1 MFKNMNIGLRLGLG
15 FGLIIILMLVTGT
28 FAISRFSRFNGS
40 VGELVNDRWPK
51 TVLAN
56 KLAIDIEII
65 AIDTRSAILRDDP
78 KESAHEL
85 EKVLDGKEAVSK
97 GLEMLKEKNLSDQEK
112 DLLKKIYES
121 RDRYM
126 DVLAD
131 IIRLIE
137 SGNREQA
144 KNDLFSKI
152 MPLRTPYSEAVYNLL
167 RYLEKAV
174 NDAGAAAQKDYT
186 DSRNTIIILLAG
198 SFLLALMLM
207 YGVTRGITEP
217 ISRMLDL
224 NKRLAQG
231 DLNVIIK
238 TDRKDETGLMIEG
251 MKDMVDKFK
260 EVLSDINMLTA
271 SAAAGKLSVRMDEAK
286 HRGDFRKIIE
296 GVNHT
301 LDAVIGPLNVAA
313 DYVDR
318 ISKGDIPEK
327 ISDEYKGDFNKI
339 KNNLNRCIDTI
350 NGLVA
355 EAGMLTKAAV
365 EGRLETRGDVEKFS
379 GDYAKIVKGVNDTLD
394 AVIGP
399 LNVAA
404 DYVDRISEGD
414 VPEKISAEYK
424 GDFNKIKNNLNRCV
438 DAINGLVA
446 EAEMLTKAAVEGR
459 LSTRGNADKFSG
471 DYAKIVKGVND
482 TLDAVIGPLKVAANY
497 VDRISKGNIPERIS
511 DEYKG
516 DFNEIKNN
524 LNRCIDAINGLVA
537 ESGMLTKAAVEGR
550 LDTRGNLEKFTGDYA
565 KIVKGVNDTLDAVI
579 GPLNVAADYV
589 DRISKGDIP
598 EKISS
603 EYKGDFN
610 QIKNNLNIL
619 IEATNEITKVAEEMS
634 GGNLDIVV
642 KERSDRDKMMRALN
656 SMIANLKDIVINV
669 KHVSGSV
676 ASGSQQLSASSEEMS
691 QGAAEQASAA
701 EQVSSSMEEMASNI
715 RQNAD
720 NSMETEKIAL
730 KSAEDAR
737 EGGKAVE
744 DTVIAMKDIAER
756 ISIIEEI
763 ARQTDLLALNA
774 AIEAARAGEYGKGFA
789 VVASEVRK
797 LSERSQKSA
806 AEICKLSVSS
816 VEIAEKAGTLLAKIV
831 PDIQRTA
838 ELVQEISAASNEQN
852 SAADQINKAIRQL
865 DEVIQQNASATEEM
879 SSTSQE
885 LADQAE
891 QLREA
896 IAFFTV
902 EDKTSRKT
910 VFVKDG
916 SATKQDIKK
925 KAAAKPKGK
934 ISSIVRTKPDDDFGY
949 VGTVPETGEHDSEF
963 ERY

>member
-1 MFKNMNIGLRLGLG
+1 MFKNMNIGMRLGLG
-15 FGLIIILMLVTGT
+15 FGLIIILMLVSGS
-28 FAISRFSRFNGS
+28 FAISRLSRLNGS

-56 KLAIDIEII
+56 KLAADMEII

-78 KESAHEL
+78 KESVQEL
-85 EKVLDGKEAVSK
+85 KKVSDGKEAVSK
-97 GLEMLKEKNLSDQEK
+97 GLDMLKEKNLSDQEK

-126 DVLAD
+126 DALAD
-131 IIRLIE
+131 IILLVE
-137 SGNREQA
+137 SGNREHA
-144 KNDLFSKI
+144 KNDLFSRA

-174 NDAGAAAQKDYT
+174 NNAGTAAQKDYT

-198 SFLLALMLM
+198 SFVLALILM

-217 ISRMLDL
+217 ISGMLAL
-224 NKRLAQG
+224 NSRLAQG
-231 DLNVIIK
+231 DLSVIIK
-238 TDRKDETGLMIEG
+238 SDRKDETGLMIAG

-271 SAAAGKLSVRMDEAK
+271 SAAAGKLSVRMDAAK

-296 GVNHT
+296 GINNT

-327 ISDEYKGDFNKI
+327 ISDEYKGDFNEI

-365 EGRLETRGDVEKFS
+365 EGRLDTRGNVEKFS
-379 GDYAKIVKGVNDTLD
+379 GDYSKIVKGVNDTLD

-404 DYVDRISEGD
+404 DYVDRISQGD
-414 VPEKISAEYK
+414 TPEKIS
-424 GDFNKIKNNLNRCV
+424 
-438 DAINGLVA
+438 
-446 EAEMLTKAAVEGR
+446 EA
-459 LSTRGNADKFSG
+459 
-471 DYAKIVKGVND
+471 
-482 TLDAVIGPLKVAANY
+482 
-497 VDRISKGNIPERIS
+497 
-511 DEYKG
+511 
-516 DFNEIKNN
+516 
-524 LNRCIDAINGLVA
+524 
-537 ESGMLTKAAVEGR
+537 
-550 LDTRGNLEKFTGDYA
+550 
-565 KIVKGVNDTLDAVI
+565 
-579 GPLNVAADYV
+579 
-589 DRISKGDIP
+589 
-598 EKISS
+598 
-603 EYKGDFN
+603 YKGDFN

-619 IEATNEITKVAEEMS
+619 IAATNEITRVAEEMA
-634 GGNLDIVV
+634 GGNMTVIV
-642 KERSDRDKMMRALN
+642 KERSERDKLMRALN
-656 SMIANLKDIVINV
+656 AMIANLNEIVINV

-701 EQVSSSMEEMASNI
+701 EQVSSSMEQMASNI

-720 NSMETEKIAL
+720 NALETEKIAL

-737 EGGKAVE
+737 EGGKAVA
-744 DTVIAMKDIAER
+744 DTVIAMKDIAEK

-774 AIEAARAGEYGKGFA
+774 AIEAARAGEHGKGFA

-806 AEICKLSVSS
+806 AEIGKLSDSS
-816 VEIAEKAGTLLAKIV
+816 VEIAEKAGGLLAKIV
-831 PDIQRTA
+831 PDIQKTA

-852 SAADQINKAIRQL
+852 NAAEQINKAIRQL

-896 IAFFTV
+896 IAFFAV
-902 EDKTSRKT
+902 DDKAVRKT
-910 VFVKDG
+910 LFVKDE
-916 SATKQDIKK
+916 SAKKQDIKR

-934 ISSIVRTKPDDDFGY
+934 INSAVKAKPDDDFGY
-949 VGTVPETGEHDSEF
+949 IGTVTDTGEHDSEF

>member
-1 MFKNMNIGLRLGLG
+1 
-15 FGLIIILMLVTGT
+15 
-28 FAISRFSRFNGS
+28 
-40 VGELVNDRWPK
+40 
-51 TVLAN
+51 
-56 KLAIDIEII
+56 
-65 AIDTRSAILRDDP
+65 
-78 KESAHEL
+78 
-85 EKVLDGKEAVSK
+85 
-97 GLEMLKEKNLSDQEK
+97 
-112 DLLKKIYES
+112 
-121 RDRYM
+121 
-126 DVLAD
+126 
-131 IIRLIE
+131 
-137 SGNREQA
+137 
-144 KNDLFSKI
+144 
-152 MPLRTPYSEAVYNLL
+152 
-167 RYLEKAV
+167 
-174 NDAGAAAQKDYT
+174 
-186 DSRNTIIILLAG
+186 
-198 SFLLALMLM
+198 
-207 YGVTRGITEP
+207 
-217 ISRMLDL
+217 
-224 NKRLAQG
+224 
-231 DLNVIIK
+231 
-238 TDRKDETGLMIEG
+238 
-251 MKDMVDKFK
+251 
-260 EVLSDINMLTA
+260 
-271 SAAAGKLSVRMDEAK
+271 
-286 HRGDFRKIIE
+286 
-296 GVNHT
+296 
-301 LDAVIGPLNVAA
+301 
-313 DYVDR
+313 
-318 ISKGDIPEK
+318 
-327 ISDEYKGDFNKI
+327 
-339 KNNLNRCIDTI
+339 
-350 NGLVA
+350 
-355 EAGMLTKAAV
+355 MLTKAAV
-365 EGRLETRGDVEKFS
+365 EGRLSTRGNTEKFS

-446 EAEMLTKAAVEGR
+446 EAGMLTKAAVEGR
-459 LSTRGNADKFSG
+459 LSTRGNADRFSG

-497 VDRISKGNIPERIS
+497 VDRISKGNIPEKIS

-524 LNRCIDAINGLVA
+524 LNRCIDTINGLVA
-537 ESGMLTKAAVEGR
+537 EAVMLTKAAVEGR
-550 LDTRGNLEKFTGDYA
+550 LSTRGNTEKFSGDYA

-589 DRISKGDIP
+589 DRISKGDTP
-598 EKISS
+598 EKIS
-603 EYKGDFN
+603 EAYKGDFN

-619 IEATNEITKVAEEMS
+619 IAATNEITRVAEEMA
-634 GGNLDIVV
+634 GGNMTVIV
-642 KERSDRDKMMRALN
+642 KERSERDKLMRALN
-656 SMIANLKDIVINV
+656 AMIANLNEIVINV

-701 EQVSSSMEEMASNI
+701 EQVSSSMEQMASNI

-720 NSMETEKIAL
+720 NALETEKIAL

-737 EGGKAVE
+737 EGGKAVA
-744 DTVIAMKDIAER
+744 DTVIAMKDIAEK

-774 AIEAARAGEYGKGFA
+774 AIEAARAGEHGKGFA

-806 AEICKLSVSS
+806 AEIGKLSDSS
-816 VEIAEKAGTLLAKIV
+816 VEIAEKAGGLLAKIV
-831 PDIQRTA
+831 PDIQKTA

-852 SAADQINKAIRQL
+852 NAAEQINKAIRQL

-896 IAFFTV
+896 IAFFAV
-902 EDKTSRKT
+902 DDKAVRKT
-910 VFVKDG
+910 LFVKDE
-916 SATKQDIKK
+916 SAKKQDIKR

-934 ISSIVRTKPDDDFGY
+934 INSAVKAKPDDDFGY
-949 VGTVPETGEHDSEF
+949 IGTVTDTGEHDSEF

>member
-1 MFKNMNIGLRLGLG
+1 MKIGLRLGLG
-15 FGLIIILMLVTGT
+15 FGLIIVLMLVIGT
-28 FAISRFSRFNGS
+28 FAISRLSRLNEN
-40 VGELVNDRWPK
+40 VGELVTDRWPK

-56 KLAIDIEII
+56 QIIDHINIVARNLRNAILSDDPNEIRQYLKEVSDAKGIISQKLEKLKEII
-65 AIDTRSAILRDDP
+65 FREQA
-78 KESAHEL
+78 KEI
-85 EKVLDGKEAVSK
+85 
-97 GLEMLKEKNLSDQEK
+97 
-112 DLLKKIYES
+112 LKKIFNARGTYLEVQS
-121 RDRYM
+121 
-126 DVLAD
+126 D
-131 IIRLIE
+131 IVRLIE
-137 SGNREQA
+137 SGNKEQA
-144 KNDLFSKI
+144 KSDLFSKLQ
-152 MPLRTPYSEAVYNLL
+152 PVQSNYFA
-167 RYLEKAV
+167 AV
-174 NDAGAAAQKDYT
+174 NDLIAYQGKLTNESGEEARKCYT
-186 DSRNTIIILLAG
+186 SSRNMIILLLAG
-198 SFLLALMLM
+198 SFLLALILM

-217 ISRMLDL
+217 IGRMLAL
-224 NKRLAQG
+224 NSRLAQG
-231 DLNVIIK
+231 ELNVIIES
-238 TDRKDETGLMIEG
+238 DRKDETGLMIAG
-251 MKDMVDKFK
+251 MKEMVDKFK
-260 EVLSDINMLTA
+260 QVLSDINTLTE
-271 SAAAGKLSVRMDEAK
+271 SAAAGKLSVRMDAAK

-301 LDAVIGPLNVAA
+301 LDSVIGPLNVAA

-339 KNNLNRCIDTI
+339 KNNLNRCVEVVK
-350 NGLVA
+350 GLVA

-379 GDYAKIVKGVNDTLD
+379 GDYAKLVKGVNDTLD

-404 DYVDRISEGD
+404 DYVDRISKGD
-414 VPEKISAEYK
+414 IPEKISAEYK
-424 GDFNKIKNNLNRCV
+424 GDFNKIKNNLNRCI

-446 EAEMLTKAAVEGR
+446 ESGMLTAAAVDGR
-459 LSTRGNADKFSG
+459 LITRGNADRFSG

-497 VDRISKGNIPERIS
+497 VDRISKGNIPEKIS
-511 DEYKG
+511 EEYKG
-516 DFNEIKNN
+516 DFSEIKNN
-524 LNRCIDAINGLVA
+524 LNRCIDTINGLVA
-537 ESGMLTKAAVEGR
+537 EAGMLTKAAVEGR
-550 LDTRGNLEKFTGDYA
+550 LSTRGNVEKFSGDYA
-565 KIVKGVNDTLDAVI
+565 RIVRGVNDTLDAVI
-579 GPLNVAADYV
+579 CPLNVAADYV
-589 DRISKGDIP
+589 DRISKGDTP
-598 EKISS
+598 EKIS
-603 EYKGDFN
+603 EIYKGDFN

-619 IEATNEITKVAEEMS
+619 IVATNEITRVAEEMAR
-634 GGNLDIVV
+634 GNLTVIV
-642 KERSDRDKMMRALN
+642 KERSERDKLMRALN
-656 SMIANLKDIVINV
+656 SMIANLNEIVINV

-676 ASGSQQLSASSEEMS
+676 AAGSQELSASSEEMS
-691 QGAAEQASAA
+691 QGAAEEASAA

-720 NSMETEKIAL
+720 NALETEKIAL

-737 EGGKAVE
+737 EGGKAVA
-744 DTVIAMKDIAER
+744 DTVIAMKDIAEK

-806 AEICKLSVSS
+806 AEIGKLSSSS
-816 VEIAEKAGTLLAKIV
+816 VDIAEKAGGLLAKIV
-831 PDIQRTA
+831 PDIQKTA

-852 SAADQINKAIRQL
+852 SAAEQINKAVQQL

-902 EDKTSRKT
+902 DDKTARKT
-910 VFVKDG
+910 LFVKDG
-916 SATKQDIKK
+916 SAKKQDVKK
-925 KAAAKPKGK
+925 KATAKPNGK
-934 ISSIVRTKPDDDFGY
+934 ISSVVKTKPDDDFDY
-949 VGTVPETGEHDSEF
+949 VGTVTETGEHDSEF